1 MYVVEMK
8 LRPCK
13 LAIRL
18 AAFAICLCA
27 SLAAAQTGPPKEAN
41 KKEADLIELTKLD
54 KTIKLDIRYATAD
67 NFVGKPVYPEAR
79 AFLQRPAAERVV
91 RVHQL
96 LKKEGR
102 GLVIYDGYR
111 PWSITK
117 LFWEVVRE
125 DQKKFVADPAQGSKH
140 NRGCAVDL
148 GIYDLKTGK
157 AIPMPSRYDEFTER
171 ASPDYK
177 GGTDEERANRDKLR
191 RLMEAEGF
199 TVNPNE
205 WWHFD
210 LNGWQDYAIYDLAF
224 DEIRNLDDLKK
235 FVVRRIEISGNT
247 YVKDR
252 DIRDRIQLHEGD
264 IFDEK
269 NVLESVKSI
278 NRMGLFDEI
287 TDQAFSYYVD
297 KPKRDIDFVIH
308 LKEKPKKR

>member
-8 LRPCK
+8 LGPAH
-13 LAIRL
+13 LALRL
-18 AAFAICLCA
+18 AALVMCACA
-27 SLAAAQTGPPKEAN
+27 SLVAAQTGPPKEAN

-54 KTIKLDIRYATAD
+54 KTIKLDIRYATSG

-79 AFLQRPAAERVV
+79 AFLQRPAAEGVV

-96 LKKEGR
+96 LKKEGL

-157 AIPMPSRYDEFTER
+157 AIPMPSGFDEFTER

-224 DEIRNLDDLKK
+224 DRIRDLEILTGKTVGRIY
-235 FVVRRIEISGNT
+235 FVGNT
-247 YVKDR
+247 YVRARELNKH
-252 DIRDRIQLHEGD
+252 IYLTEGYV
-264 IFDEK
+264 FDKANLEK
-269 NVLESVKSI
+269 SIEGI
-278 NRMGLFDEI
+278 NRMGKFEKL
-287 TDQAFSYYVD
+287 TDQSVSWSTERTAGVV
-297 KPKRDIDFVIH
+297 DFVFYLI
-308 LKEKPKKR
+308 PKK